1 MNQGQCV
8 VSRPP
13 ADAPSTLSAPEAP
26 GQAQGQGQ
34 QAFASQADWESVWAG
49 LSHDPIVQE
58 SYGKLLGSMT
68 PEAAKVLQVR
78 TMPPMAKFTW
88 SAKPAGALPA
98 KRAGILEGYQG
109 FAQRRGI
116 EWKAVATKPAVR
128 GQASAEELKCY
139 NKGNGEWMAAFDA
152 PSAYLLVHLH
162 HYPDVSPQCAFDA
175 LHEDFDKLALAH
187 LGSTTAP
194 LRCLDMGCGV
204 GTSTFSTIRSVR
216 A

>member
-13 ADAPSTLSAPEAP
+13 ADAPSTLSATEAP

-49 LSHDPIVQE
+49 LSQDPIVQE
-58 SYGKLLGSMT
+58 SYGELLGSMT

-128 GQASAEELKCY
+128 GQACAEELIC
-139 NKGNGEWMAAFDA
+139 
-152 PSAYLLVHLH
+152 L
-162 HYPDVSPQCAFDA
+162 
-175 LHEDFDKLALAH
+175 
-187 LGSTTAP
+187 STTRHATMGQFTPTTRAMENGWQPSMHPQPTCSSTSITTLTCP
-194 LRCLDMGCGV
+194 LSALSMPSTRTL
-204 GTSTFSTIRSVR
+204 TSWRLHT
-216 A
+216 